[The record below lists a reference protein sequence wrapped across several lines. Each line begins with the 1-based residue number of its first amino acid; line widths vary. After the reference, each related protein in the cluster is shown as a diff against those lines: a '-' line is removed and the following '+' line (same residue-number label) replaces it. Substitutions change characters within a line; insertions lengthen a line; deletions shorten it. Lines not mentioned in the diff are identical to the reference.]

1 MTMPIDRKDKEI
13 LRDLATRVAEIG
25 NDPYQAQRREMWK
38 LHNGLRKTKPM
49 VLCFPEGAW
58 GEIMPTSVL
67 QCADGLARGIEHHLR
82 QKIYYWEHLRDDNVI
97 EPWVKVGL
105 AWSQTGWG
113 MEPGYVHS
121 GVDRGAWHFDP
132 PLKDPDD
139 LDKLH
144 FPDLV
149 IDEEATQR
157 NFEAVHDA
165 ISDIIE
171 VKTHRRIYIW
181 GEASL
186 VRVLASLRGLDQVMW
201 DMIDRPEWVH
211 KAMSFLRDGMMRF
224 LDQVEAYDKLDVT
237 NTDDYVGSGG
247 VGYTDELPS
256 SGFTGRVRLKD
267 LWGFAEA
274 QELSRISPAMHEEFA
289 LQYQR
294 PLLER
299 FGLSCYGCC
308 EPVTDRLEYIFK
320 IPNLRRISVSP
331 WADLGIA
338 AEGLQNKYVFS
349 WKPNPAQMCG
359 NFDPDRIRQNIRET
373 LDIAKGCVLE
383 MILKDTHT
391 VDQDPSRLSTWVRIA
406 QEETGGLD

>member
-1 MTMPIDRKDKEI
+1 MAFDQHDREI
-13 LRDLATRVAEIG
+13 LRALAGRVAEIG
-25 NDPYQAQRREMWK
+25 HDPYQAQRREMWK

-58 GEIMPTSVL
+58 GEIMPESVL
-67 QCADGLARGIEHHLR
+67 QCTDGLARGIEHHLR
-82 QKIYYWEHLRDDNVI
+82 QKVYYWDHLRDDNVI
-97 EPWVKVGL
+97 EPWVKIGL
-105 AWSQTGWG
+105 VWSHTGWG
-113 MEPGYVHS
+113 LEPGYVHS

-132 PLKDPDD
+132 PIKDPDD

-157 NFEAVHDA
+157 NFEAVHAA
-165 ISDIIE
+165 IGDVIE
-171 VKTHRRIYIW
+171 VKTHRRVYIW

-186 VRVLASLRGLDQVMW
+186 VRVLASFRGLDQVMW

-211 KAMSFLRDGMMRF
+211 KAMSFLRDGTMRF
-224 LDQVEAYDKLDVT
+224 LDQVEAYDKLDL
-237 NTDDYVGSGG
+237 NNADDYVGSGG
-247 VGYTDELPS
+247 VGYTDDLPAE
-256 SGFTGRVRLKD
+256 GFTGRVRMKD

-299 FGLSCYGCC
+299 FGLTCYGCC

-331 WADLGIA
+331 WADLRIA
-338 AEGLQNKYVFS
+338 AEGLQDKYVFS

-359 NFDPDRIRQNIRET
+359 NFDPRRIRQNIRET